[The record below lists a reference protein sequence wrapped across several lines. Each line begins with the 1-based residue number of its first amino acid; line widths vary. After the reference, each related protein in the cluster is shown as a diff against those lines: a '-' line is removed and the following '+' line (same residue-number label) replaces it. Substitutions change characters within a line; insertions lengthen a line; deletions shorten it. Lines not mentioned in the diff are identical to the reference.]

1 MFYATSL
8 YIFIC
13 LPSLGE
19 REDVDH
25 LVFVVPGI
33 EDMFNNKGK
42 SVEALGKFFFLYI
55 WIQLK
60 VH

>member
-13 LPSLGE
+13 LSSLGE

-42 SVEALGKFFFLYI
+42 SVEALGKFFFYI
-55 WIQLK
+55 YGFN
-60 VH
+60 